1 MNIYNFFLR
10 STALMA
16 AVATLACC
24 GKQTKEAFPVPEK
37 PILEMDYSA
46 EKTTFE
52 VWAPTAEKAV
62 VRLYDSNKM
71 VEEIE
76 MKSSNDGLW
85 TATAKG
91 DK

>member
-46 EKTTFE
+46 EKTSSRCG
-52 VWAPTAEKAV
+52 
-62 VRLYDSNKM
+62 RLRPRRLLYVFTM
-71 VEEIE
+71 
-76 MKSSNDGLW
+76 
-85 TATAKG
+85 ATRW
-91 DK
+91 